1 MYLISY
7 THTQLLCCMGRFRLY
22 YFFFSH
28 RRLVDI
34 ISDTNTRIPFP
45 LYCCCVCV
53 LRREYNTQSP
63 QTIECGTD
71 TEWMAFLLLLL
82 LSHFWCSS
90 AFIILLS
97 FLPHVCVCGWERVTQ
112 FPHGKASPRD
122 PTVDIFISSSL
133 RNDNNQTE
141 KQPPSFYFIRR
152 RKTLRD
158 QNRAIFVF
166 FLFISLLS
174 PLFPHTHKR
183 REPSSF
189 FKRGDPK

>member
-1 MYLISY
+1 VCSGVNITPRVPRQSSAGPTRNGWRFFFFYFYLIFDAPP
-7 THTQLLCCMGRFRLY
+7 HLL
-22 YFFFSH
+22 FSC
-28 RRLVDI
+28 LFCLM
-34 ISDTNTRIPFP
+34 S
-45 LYCCCVCV
+45 
-53 LRREYNTQSP
+53 
-63 QTIECGTD
+63 
-71 TEWMAFLLLLL
+71 
-82 LSHFWCSS
+82 
-90 AFIILLS
+90 
-97 FLPHVCVCGWERVTQ
+97 VCVCGWERVTQ
-112 FPHGKASPRD
+112 FPHGEASPRD